1 MEYVNGGDLMFHIQ
15 IVGKFKEPHAAW
27 VQHFSSSTFHL
38 NPACFSLL
46 LYPLSSVCKFTRSAS
61 FCPAVAACV
70 FNGVNERFW
79 CWQVLC
85 SWDSVGPVL
94 PAQQRNHI
102 QVQDTMGISLRKRT
116 ICYSH
121 LIFSR
126 FLFLSLIRRDLKLD
140 NVLLDS
146 EGHTKIADFGMCR
159 EGMMAGDTT
168 RTFCGTPDYIAPE
181 VSISPSP
188 SFFSSCL
195 IHLLFFM
202 TLALCLH

>member
-27 VQHFSSSTFHL
+27 VQLFSSLTFYLPSL
-38 NPACFSLL
+38 NSPVQHHSE
-46 LYPLSSVCKFTRSAS
+46 
-61 FCPAVAACV
+61 CV
-70 FNGVNERFW
+70 FNAVNEFVSCR
-79 CWQVLC
+79 QVLC
-85 SWDSVGPVL
+85 SWDSGGSVL
-94 PAQQRNHI
+94 PAQQRHHI
-102 QVQDTMGISLRKRT
+102 QVEDMTRISLHKRT
-116 ICYSH
+116 ICFRH

-146 EGHTKIADFGMCR
+146 EGHIKIADFGMCR
-159 EGMMAGDTT
+159 EGMMEGDTT

-181 VSISPSP
+181 VSLCSSP
-188 SFFSSCL
+188 SFSCRL

-202 TLALCLH
+202 TLSGCAQSAHVCLYVCFGVSLCDFI